1 MSWPPYLPSESDL
14 LVNVSVRIQF
24 RKQKPLSV
32 LSDTLIKCQDLDVSQ
47 IIGRPGGR
55 ASALPVMP
63 PLEPKTLARLQFV
76 GEAASTAATPAI
88 GEWLLHTLGV
98 DSGHCPL
105 TPRNL
110 ESGHW
115 KVDTG
120 TVWSKISMALL
131 PHLFLSFRS
140 LRNACEYVESNS
152 YPASWLH
159 GGLGNVVF
167 S

>member
-32 LSDTLIKCQDLDVSQ
+32 LSDTLIKCQDLAVSQ

-55 ASALPVMP
+55 ASALPVTP
-63 PLEPKTLARLQFV
+63 PLEHKTLARLQFV

-105 TPRNL
+105 TPRKL

-115 KVDTG
+115 NSMVQNFHGLVASLVSVFQISSKCMWICRIQFISSILVAWGTG
-120 TVWSKISMALL
+120 KCD
-131 PHLFLSFRS
+131 F
-140 LRNACEYVESNS
+140 
-152 YPASWLH
+152 
-159 GGLGNVVF
+159 
-167 S
+167 